1 MNLKEIL
8 DRCNMLNVHE
18 VRHVTD
24 DYAELVFHNRAL
36 DEWNRILSDTLGPPK
51 KPAGVEPSEND
62 LELTK
67 DYGGIRVNQTLF
79 MKEVED
85 SKVIAMYWP
94 WQNGI
99 HTTLKMAHVRG
110 WNSRGA
116 NDCGPQ

>member
-8 DRCNMLNVHE
+8 DRCNMVNVHE
-18 VRHVTD
+18 VRHITD

-94 WQNGI
+94 WQNHL

-110 WNSRGA
+110 
-116 NDCGPQ
+116 